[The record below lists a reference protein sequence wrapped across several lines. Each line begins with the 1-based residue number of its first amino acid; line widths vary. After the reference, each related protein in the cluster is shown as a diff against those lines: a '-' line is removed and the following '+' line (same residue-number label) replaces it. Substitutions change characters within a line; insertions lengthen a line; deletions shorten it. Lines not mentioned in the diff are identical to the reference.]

1 MDGLTAAL
9 GYNERIGE
17 LEVHVGT
24 INEKLS
30 NNTDVLSR
38 ILDTQEHQTE
48 LMSKLLVVQ
57 EKQDMYKEGFD
68 KLVATV
74 GEIAGKQNTAEIK
87 LAGVHAWL
95 KGALWAGAG
104 VILILSFT
112 ATQNLERLAKIEKDF
127 YIPTL
132 RVSPQLSGVP
142 QTQ

>member
-1 MDGLTAAL
+1 MAEQYMDGLTASL

-74 GEIAGKQNTAEIK
+74 SEITTKQNTTEIK

-104 VILILSFT
+104 VVLVLAFT
-112 ATQNLERLAKIEKDF
+112 AKQNIDRIGKIEADF

-132 RVSPQLSGVP
+132 KVSPQ
-142 QTQ
+142 

>member
-1 MDGLTAAL
+1 MTEQHIDGLTVSL

-74 GEIAGKQNTAEIK
+74 ADVTTKQNTSEIK

-104 VILILSFT
+104 LVVILSFT
-112 ATQNLERLAKIEKDF
+112 INQNLERLSKIEKDF

-132 RVSPQLSGVP
+132 RVSQ
-142 QTQ
+142 QTSQ

>member
-1 MDGLTAAL
+1 MTEQNNDGLTASL
-9 GYNERIGE
+9 GFNERIGE

-24 INEKLS
+24 IHERLS

-57 EKQDMYKEGFD
+57 EKQEMYKEGFD
-68 KLVATV
+68 KLVSTV
-74 GEIAGKQNTAEIK
+74 TEIVTKQNTADIR

-104 VILILSFT
+104 LVAILSFT
-112 ATQNLERLAKIEKDF
+112 INQNLERISKIENDF

-132 RVSPQLSGVP
+132 RVSPQ
-142 QTQ
+142 TK

>member
-1 MDGLTAAL
+1 MTEQNNDGLTASL
-9 GYNERIGE
+9 GFNERIGD

-24 INEKLS
+24 IHERLS

-38 ILDTQEHQTE
+38 ILDTKEHQTE

-57 EKQDMYKEGFD
+57 EKQEMYKEGFD
-68 KLVATV
+68 KLVSTV
-74 GEIAGKQNTAEIK
+74 TEIVTKQNTADIR

-104 VILILSFT
+104 LIVILSFT
-112 ATQNLERLAKIEKDF
+112 INQNLERLSKIENDF

-132 RVSPQLSGVP
+132 RVSPQ
-142 QTQ
+142 TK

>member
-1 MDGLTAAL
+1 MTVQNTDGLTASL

-17 LEVHVGT
+17 LEVHVGA

-74 GEIAGKQNTAEIK
+74 GEVATKQNTAEIK
-87 LAGVHAWL
+87 LAGVSAWL

-104 VILILSFT
+104 VVLVLSFT
-112 ATQNLERLAKIEKDF
+112 ANQNLERLTKIEKDF

-132 RVSPQLSGVP
+132 RVSPQ
-142 QTQ
+142 TQ